1 MSSIVRWYIWS
12 FFLFLIATIVVSFP
26 LLKNPS
32 RNIVD
37 DYDGVFIAW
46 SINWASHAITH
57 APLKFFDAP
66 IFYPLTKTFTFSDPM
81 LTAGLLAAPFL
92 FMTHEPLVAN
102 TAVIFISYLL
112 FGWFTAL
119 FIHKT
124 TQSKILAIGVG
135 MYAAFGSY
143 HTMYMGHLHTF
154 MLQWIPL
161 SLLAWSLYR
170 EKKHIRWIWVW
181 ALSFILTAINSPF
194 SGFLF
199 LAAQGVWFFDPKT
212 KELLIHTWKALIV
225 PVCVAFLSVLLF
237 YVPYVQSSAT
247 YHAQR
252 SIRDAA
258 HFALSLNEVVGS
270 QRGLSYGVLCCVV
283 IFFVKKSKLPLKK
296 GVFVVGGVAL
306 LLSLGPVLKWNQS
319 TIKVP
324 FPIPLPYSAAYYVI
338 PGMKAFRAPAR
349 WVVLASFLFILGAA
363 LSLKHKNYSLFVFIL
378 FILLALEKPWNY
390 QVFTLHARS
399 ERALVYAW
407 LEQYQHDAVAFFPP
421 TIYDMPNG
429 ARKEVWRMLDTLPG
443 SQVLPM
449 FNGYSGFAPR
459 ERIDA
464 LITLNTTFLS
474 QESVAILQRANIHT
488 LVIEKNAYTIEQ
500 IDLAKR
506 LLTTRY
512 EDDQTLVGD
521 IPASN

>member
-1 MSSIVRWYIWS
+1 MRSILRWYIWS

-32 RNIVD
+32 RNVVD
-37 DYDGVFIAW
+37 DYDGIFIAW
-46 SINWASHAITH
+46 SLNWASYAVTH
-57 APLKFFDAP
+57 EPLKFFDAP

-81 LTAGLLAAPFL
+81 LTAGLLATPFL
-92 FMTHEPLVAN
+92 VMTHEPLIAN

-119 FIHKT
+119 FIHKA

-135 MYAAFGSY
+135 MYATFGSY

-181 ALSFILTAINSPF
+181 VVSCILTAINSPF

-212 KELLIHTWKALIV
+212 KELLIRTWKTLIA
-225 PVCVAFLSVLLF
+225 PVCTAFFFVLLF
-237 YVPYVQSSAT
+237 YVPYFQSSSM
-247 YHAQR
+247 YHSER

-270 QRGLSYGVLCCVV
+270 QRGLSYGVIFCVV
-283 IFFVKKSKLPLKK
+283 ILLVKKQKSPLKK
-296 GVFVVGGVAL
+296 GAFVIGSVAL

-319 TIKVP
+319 TVKIP
-324 FPIPLPYSAAYYVI
+324 FPIPLPYSVAYYVV

-349 WVVLASFLFILGAA
+349 WVVLAPFLFILGAA
-363 LSLKHKNYSLFVFIL
+363 LSLKHKDYSLFVFLL
-378 FILLALEKPWNY
+378 FILLAIEKPWNY
-390 QVFTLHARS
+390 QVFTLHAQS
-399 ERALVYAW
+399 ERAPVYTW
-407 LEQYQHDAVAFFPP
+407 LEQHQHNPVVFFPP
-421 TIYDMPNG
+421 TIYDMPSG
-429 ARKEVWRMLDTLPG
+429 ARKEVQRMLDTLPG
-443 SQVLPM
+443 NQVLPL

-474 QESVAILQRANIHT
+474 QESMTILQRANIYT
-488 LVIEKNAYTIEQ
+488 LVIEKNAYTTEQ
-500 IDLAKR
+500 IDGAKR
-506 LLTTRY
+506 LLTPRY
-512 EDDQTLVGD
+512 EDDQTLVGEV
-521 IPASN
+521 PASN